1 MNLWSDP
8 DARGGETD
16 FSGLDWRAGGRLF
29 AVDDMDIV
37 EPLDVRLLGDLG
49 DIVGRRDMDL
59 RRHGIY
65 TRWWPVGE
73 DH

>member
-1 MNLWSDP
+1 MNRWSDP

-16 FSGLDWRAGGRLF
+16 FSGRDWRAGGRLF

-49 DIVGRRDMDL
+49 DIVGRRGMDSKASYL
-59 RRHGIY
+59 Y
-65 TRWWPVGE
+65 FRW
-73 DH
+73 